1 MYGFDDAVAAILL
14 YLRMSPV
21 LWVYEQ
27 ELLDHLKHNGH
38 SDAMVTL
45 ALSSLTA
52 GGFLVPD
59 QDLLRLGGVDLS
71 LPIDLNPTP

>member
-14 YLRMSPV
+14 YLRLASTH
-21 LWVYEQ
+21 WVYEQ
-27 ELLDHLKHNGH
+27 ELLDHLKQTGH
-38 SDAMVTL
+38 ADAMVTL

-52 GGFLVPD
+52 GGTLLLD
-59 QDLLRLGGVDLS
+59 QGLIRLGGVDLS